1 MKNSRPRAPKRIE
14 KELMQ
19 AKKLDWHNWLV
30 IGWDEE
36 NHLVIVHKTS
46 GRTKRLNPTK
56 KVYVSKNKKSAV

>member
-30 IGWDEE
+30 KGWDEE
-36 NHLVIVHKTS
+36 DHLIIVHKIS
-46 GRTKRLNPTK
+46 GRTKKLTK
-56 KVYVSKNKKSAV
+56 VSKNKKGAV